1 MRIYIIW
8 GVILSFFLSLAAPV
22 HSATIPSSSSKI
34 IPLEE
39 MYRKI
44 GTMKI
49 KDFQKLAGR
58 KLSLKE
64 KISFLILKYKINHP
78 PKDTPSKGQTAM
90 VFGIVGLVLLIAG
103 LFLPYVILGSLIA
116 AIIAIVTGSSA
127 KRQDPS
133 DNKAHTGKLLGWI
146 TLGLIGL
153 LLILAVV
160 LIAAI
165 WG

>member
-1 MRIYIIW
+1 MRKYIIW
-8 GVILSFFLSLAAPV
+8 SVIFSFFLSLATPV
-22 HSATIPSSSSKI
+22 QSATIPSSTSKI
-34 IPLEE
+34 IPIEE

-58 KLSLKE
+58 KLTLKE
-64 KISFLILKYKINHP
+64 KITFLILKHKINHP
-78 PKDTPSKGQTAM
+78 PKATSSKGQTAL
-90 VFGIVGLVLLIAG
+90 VFGIVGLALLIAG
-103 LFLPYVILGSLIA
+103 YFLPFVILGSLIA

-133 DNKAHTGKLLGWI
+133 DNKAYTGKLLGWI

-153 LLILAVV
+153 FSILAVA
-160 LIAAI
+160 LIASFS
-165 WG
+165 